1 MAQPASPIESDPA
14 LQQASLSLL
23 MHERIIATVN
33 ARSGVVAAANE
44 RFFDLIGRDEGE
56 VLGTR
61 LSEIWHT
68 SGSAI
73 DRLLDAARGGEYL
86 EQVVEIIDSADRH
99 KWLRLNCGPVTPE
112 PGTKADSHIVLVTG
126 YDITEDRRQVVELKG
141 KYAAIDRSQAVIE
154 FDLDGVILTANEN
167 FLELVGYGLGD
178 LVGQHHRI
186 LCEERYAESS
196 EYQAFWERLRNGEIE
211 SGEFKRV
218 GRGGREVWI
227 RATYNPILNLDGR
240 PYKIVKYALDV
251 TETKLRNAEYEGKVN
266 AIGRSQ
272 AVIEFD
278 LSGLIL
284 SANQN
289 FLNTMGYTLD
299 EVIGQHHRMFVEESE
314 ARGAQYRNFWQA
326 LSRGEFESGEYKR
339 VAKGGREV
347 WLQASYNPIFDLD
360 GRPFKVVKYASDVTE
375 AKIKSAE
382 YVGKV
387 AAIGR
392 AQAVVEF
399 DLDGRILD
407 ANENFL
413 NVVGYKLDEIRGQHH
428 RLFMEPEAARSVE
441 YTRFW
446 ERLSRGEYEVGEYK
460 RVGKG
465 GKEVWLLA
473 SYNPIFDL
481 EGRPFKVVKYAS
493 DVTEGKLRNAEYEGK
508 VAAIGRA
515 QAVVEFDLQGRV
527 LYANRNFLETTGY
540 SIDEIRG
547 QHHRMF
553 VTKDEAASP
562 EYLQFWEKLGRGE
575 FDSGEYKRM
584 TKGGREIWLQAT
596 YNPILD
602 LDGRPYKV
610 VKYASDITESKLR
623 NAEYEGKDLAINRAQ
638 AVIEFDLEGTIL
650 MANENFQ
657 RTLGYSARELV
668 GQHHSMLCTGD
679 YVTSA
684 EYRDFWLR
692 LRKGEYLTGRFHR
705 VGKFGRDVW
714 IQATYNPIFDMQG
727 RPFKVVKYA
736 HDITDQV
743 QLEQLLS
750 AKTREMSES
759 INALTGSIDEIV
771 VSAQQASSLAGETQ
785 QNAQEGYEEL
795 RKSIEAIDLIEKS
808 SDQIAA
814 IVNVIG
820 EIASQTNLL
829 AFNASIEAARA
840 GEHGVGFSVV
850 AGEVRKLAE
859 RSSEAAREITTLI
872 HESAQRVGQGSTVS
886 HRAQSSFGQILKSV
900 ASTSESIKR
909 IADSTQLQQTASR
922 SVNQLIQ
929 DLIGT
934 DAMMAPEGT
943 RSPR

>member
-33 ARSGVVAAANE
+33 ARSGVVVAANE
-44 RFFDLIGRDEGE
+44 RFFDLIGRDESDVVG
-56 VLGTR
+56 VR
-61 LSEIWHT
+61 LSDIWHT
-68 SGSAI
+68 SGTAI
-73 DRLLDAARGGEYL
+73 DRLLDSARGGEYL

-99 KWLRLNCGPVTPE
+99 KWLRLNCGPVE
-112 PGTKADSHIVLVTG
+112 PAPGAKDGHVVLVTG

-141 KYAAIDRSQAVIE
+141 KYTAIDRSQAVIE
-154 FDLDGVILTANEN
+154 FDLDGIVLSANEN

-178 LVGQHHRI
+178 LVGQHHRM
-186 LCEERYAESS
+186 LVDERYAESP
-196 EYQAFWERLRNGEIE
+196 EYQAFWERLRTGEAE
-211 SGEFKRV
+211 TGEFKRI

-227 RATYNPILNLDGR
+227 RATYNPIFNLDGR
-240 PYKIVKYALDV
+240 PYKIVKYAMDV
-251 TETKLRNAEYEGKVN
+251 TESKLRNAEYEGKVN

-284 SANQN
+284 NANQN

-299 EVIGQHHRMFVEESE
+299 EVVGQHHRMFVEEAE

-326 LSRGEFESGEYKR
+326 LSRGEFEAGEYKR
-339 VAKGGREV
+339 LAKGGREI

-360 GRPFKVVKYASDVTE
+360 GRPFKVVKYASEITE

-387 AAIGR
+387 TAIGR

-413 NVVGYKLDEIRGQHH
+413 NVVGYKLDEVRGQHH
-428 RLFMEPEAARSVE
+428 RIFMEAEAARSVE

-481 EGRPFKVVKYAS
+481 EGRPFKVIKYAS

-508 VAAIGRA
+508 VSAISRA
-515 QAVVEFDLQGRV
+515 QAVVEFDLEGRV
-527 LYANRNFLETTGY
+527 LEANRNFLDTMGY

-553 VTKDEAASP
+553 VTKEEAASP
-562 EYLQFWEKLGRGE
+562 EYLRFWEKLGRGE
-575 FDSGEYKRM
+575 FDSGEYRRIAKN
-584 TKGGREIWLQAT
+584 GREIWLQAT

-610 VKYASDITESKLR
+610 VKYASDVTATKLR
-623 NAEYEGKDLAINRAQ
+623 NAEYEGKDHAINRAQ

-679 YVTSA
+679 YVISA

-705 VGKFGRDVW
+705 IGKFGRDVW

-727 RPFKVVKYA
+727 QPFKVVKYA

-785 QNAQEGYEEL
+785 HNAQEGYEEL

-859 RSSEAAREITTLI
+859 RSSDAAREITNLI

-886 HRAQSSFGQILKSV
+886 HRAQAAFGQILKSV
-900 ASTSESIKR
+900 ASTSESITR

-922 SVNQLIQ
+922 SVNQLIN

-934 DAMMAPEGT
+934 DAAMAPEGT
-943 RSPR
+943 TAAK

>member
-1 MAQPASPIESDPA
+1 MAQPAASSFEMEPA
-14 LQQASLSLL
+14 LARASLELL
-23 MHERIIATVN
+23 LHERILATVN
-33 ARSGVVAAANE
+33 ARTGNVLSANE
-44 RFFDLIGRDEGE
+44 RFFDLIGRDKADVIGK
-56 VLGTR
+56 R
-61 LSEIWHT
+61 LSEIWNT
-68 SGSAI
+68 SAAAI

-99 KWLRLNCGPVTPE
+99 KWLRLNCGPVPTDAAE
-112 PGTKADSHIVLVTG
+112 GYVVLVTG
-126 YDITEDRRQVVELKG
+126 YNITEDRRQVTELKG

-154 FDLDGVILTANEN
+154 FDLEGTILSANEN
-167 FLELVGYGLGD
+167 FLELMGYGLGD

-186 LCEERYAESS
+186 LCEERYADSQ
-196 EYQAFWERLRNGEIE
+196 EYAQFWERLRLGESE
-211 SGEFKRV
+211 TGEFKRI

-227 RATYNPILNLDGR
+227 RATYNPIFNLDGR
-240 PYKIVKYALDV
+240 PYKIVKYAMDV

-299 EVIGQHHRMFVEESE
+299 EVVGQHHRLFVEENE

-326 LSRGEFESGEYKR
+326 LSRGEYESGEYKR

-347 WLQASYNPIFDLD
+347 WLQATYNPIFDLD
-360 GRPFKVVKYASDVTE
+360 GRPYKIVKYASDITE
-375 AKIKSAE
+375 AKTRSAE

-387 AAIGR
+387 AAMNR

-413 NVVGYKLDEIRGQHH
+413 EVMGYKLDEVRGQHH
-428 RLFMEPEAARSVE
+428 RVFMEAEAARSPE
-441 YTRFW
+441 YARFW
-446 ERLSRGEYEVGEYK
+446 ERLGRGEYESGEYK
-460 RVGKG
+460 RIGKG

-473 SYNPIFDL
+473 SYNPIFDM
-481 EGRPFKVVKYAS
+481 EGRPFKIVKYAT

-508 VAAIGRA
+508 VQAIGRA

-527 LYANRNFLETTGY
+527 LHANRNFLDTVGY
-540 SIDEIRG
+540 PLEEVKG

-553 VTKDEAASP
+553 VTKEEGAST
-562 EYLQFWEKLGRGE
+562 EYLAFWEKLARGE
-575 FDSGEYKRM
+575 FDSGEYKRVA
-584 TKGGREIWLQAT
+584 KGGKEIYLQAT

-610 VKYASDITESKLR
+610 VKYASDITAAKLR
-623 NAEYEGKDLAINRAQ
+623 NAEYEGKDQAINRAQ

-650 MANENFQ
+650 SANENFQ
-657 RTLGYSARELV
+657 RTVGYSARELV

-705 VGKFGRDVW
+705 IGKFGRDVW

-750 AKTREMSES
+750 RKTREMNDS

-771 VSAQQASSLAGETQ
+771 VSAQQASTLAGETQ

-859 RSSEAAREITTLI
+859 RSSEAAREITKLI

-886 HRAQSSFGQILKSV
+886 HRAQSAFGQILKSV

-922 SVNQLIQ
+922 SVNQLIN

-934 DAMMAPEGT
+934 DAAMAPEGG
-943 RSPR
+943 SAK